1 MGLPEAPIEWA
12 TVEVAGQEVKV
23 RSVTYPQAVE
33 IGQLLEAGNIVEAN
47 IVGIAY
53 GTDTPIDEVREW
65 AARTVPGTVE
75 ALGRAVADAGV
86 LTEGATKST

>member
-1 MGLPEAPIEWA
+1 MLPEAPIEWR
-12 TVEVAGQEVKV
+12 TVTVAGQEIKI

-33 IGQLLEAGNIVEAN
+33 IGQLLEAGEIVEAN
-47 IVGIAY
+47 LIGIAY
-53 GTDTPIDEVREW
+53 GTDTPIDEVRAW
-65 AARTVPGTVE
+65 AERTTPGTVE